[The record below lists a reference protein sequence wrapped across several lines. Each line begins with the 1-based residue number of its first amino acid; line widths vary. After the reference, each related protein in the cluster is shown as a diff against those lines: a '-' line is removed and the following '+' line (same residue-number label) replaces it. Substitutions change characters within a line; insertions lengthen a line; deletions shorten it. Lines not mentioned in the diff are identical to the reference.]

1 MAKRIYCKACNK
13 YIPVEEQKK
22 IEQQTNLYNL
32 CPLCKAKGFLVYRN
46 IEQNSNN
53 NQPKKNVDPNT
64 PSSHLEGKTN
74 FSSANQ
80 KDIVSPNKQQPSE
93 QVNADDVESF
103 FKSPAKTKEQP
114 NIPKT
119 DFPHS
124 SLYDFEK
131 LNRDELRSIAKKLGI
146 RTLKSDTPASLAQ
159 KICDY
164 EDDEVVEVLTELGY
178 LKPKKEMPVPATNT
192 IKDIIRDNLLSMQRS
207 QVKAIAKILGENIY
221 KADTVETLTKRV
233 CSYPVDDIKAAI
245 NQALSVQDIYV
256 PQPESASIPKTIT
269 GQQDSISTSEKIM
282 NDNDGSS
289 KETNNKEDDPDY
301 LISGSDPS
309 TYDPNADGYY
319 DDTEPEQPAESFGN
333 HRKTLFKV
341 FFSIL
346 AIIAVIIYL
355 VFTAGV

>member
-1 MAKRIYCKACNK
+1 MVKRIYCKACNK
-13 YIPVEEQKK
+13 YIPMEEQNR
-22 IEQQTNLYNL
+22 IEQQANLYNL

-46 IEQNSNN
+46 IDTNSKN
-53 NQPKKNVDPNT
+53 NQSSKNVVQNT
-64 PSSHLEGKTN
+64 TITQMEDKNKT
-74 FSSANQ
+74 SANNQ
-80 KDIVSPNKQQPSE
+80 KNIVSPEIKQPVD
-93 QVNADDVESF
+93 QVSADDVENF
-103 FKSPAKTKEQP
+103 FKSPTKPKEQP
-114 NIPKT
+114 NVPKN

-124 SLYDFEK
+124 SLYDFKK

-146 RTLKSDTPASLAQ
+146 RTLKSDTPASLAS

-256 PQPESASIPKTIT
+256 PQPEPASIPKTIT

-301 LISGSDPS
+301 LISGSDPL